1 MLFYTLV
8 PQFNKKMDKI
18 KEENGTFP
26 RKKKQ
31 CYHNGFSRWKRDISV
46 DKDVSPVKLKLQVEL
61 FV

>member
-1 MLFYTLV
+1 
-8 PQFNKKMDKI
+8 MDKI

-26 RKKKQ
+26 REKKQ